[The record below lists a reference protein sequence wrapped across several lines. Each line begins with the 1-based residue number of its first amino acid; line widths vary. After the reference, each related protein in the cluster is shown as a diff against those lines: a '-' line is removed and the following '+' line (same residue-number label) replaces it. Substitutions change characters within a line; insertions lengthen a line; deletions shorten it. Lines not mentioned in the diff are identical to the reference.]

1 MGTDKGI
8 RLFIFV
14 ALIVMLLAPSPAE
27 RFSDKPEEP
36 AEVVEAVAE
45 YQEPRPLYD
54 VPLSNEVQRYIFNV
68 SDYYGIE
75 PALILAVIERESSY
89 NEAAIGDGGES
100 YGLMQVQG
108 RVWSVRMDELGVTD
122 LLNPY
127 ENIAIGVDILA
138 AHLEQGLGVEWA
150 LMAYNGGVSYANKMT
165 AEGKVSK
172 YAQSVLEIK
181 ERIKNENEQD
191 NKRNEI

>member
-1 MGTDKGI
+1 MRTDKGI

-75 PALILAVIERESSY
+75 PVLVLAIIERESNY

-100 YGLMQVQG
+100 YGLMQVQA
-108 RVWSVRMDELGVTD
+108 RWHIARMDRLGVED

-127 ENIAIGVDILA
+127 QNITVGVDILA
-138 AHLEQGLGVEWA
+138 ECIDRYDGDIGAA
-150 LMAYNGGVSYANKMT
+150 LTAYNRGSYQ
-165 AEGKVSK
+165 GKVSE
-172 YAQSVLEIK
+172 YAKDVLEIK
-181 ERIKNENEQD
+181 ERIEK
-191 NKRNEI
+191 I

>member
-14 ALIVMLLAPSPAE
+14 ALIFMLLAPSPE
-27 RFSDKPEEP
+27 KRFADKPEEP
-36 AEVVEAVAE
+36 AEVVEMVAE
-45 YQEPRPLYD
+45 YQEPRPLYN

-68 SDYYGIE
+68 ADYYGLE
-75 PALILAVIERESSY
+75 PSLILAIIEKESSY

-122 LLNPY
+122 LINPY

-181 ERIKNENEQD
+181 ERIETQCEA
-191 NKRNEI
+191 I